1 MYRSSEYLSLQTYT
15 CVVYGCRV
23 ERRMISGRVVRE
35 GGKPP
40 SVLQFIW
47 SFIKEGEREKP
58 EEERVRVCGV

>member
-1 MYRSSEYLSLQTYT
+1 
-15 CVVYGCRV
+15 
-23 ERRMISGRVVRE
+23 MISGRVVRE